1 VKSLK
6 FPLLVPRASR
16 FAIPAA
22 ELHERD
28 NRRCGLRR
36 LRSGGR
42 RASPRGSYARRPAP
56 VTTKKAKK
64 NKQVITV
71 TTHSCVLSAWASDFI
86 DSSGRTVRLPDSI
99 KRIIPAGPPAEALL
113 YSLAPE
119 TLVGLI
125 EPWSDLQKQAGIEK
139 VRDLPTIPRI
149 TRKEGTPEAEAIQ
162 DLHADIIIDY
172 GSIDA
177 RYTTLADKIQSATG
191 IPYLV
196 LDGRLTKVPD
206 VVGRLGSILHR
217 EERAREI
224 AKTAEF
230 ALQKL
235 APITSKTVGER
246 VSVYYAR
253 RSDGLQ
259 AIHAGSSLDEGIGL
273 AGGRN
278 VVSPGEGTFSV
289 MSVDEVAALKPS
301 VVILAD
307 PKAAE
312 QGAPL
317 RKALPTET
325 RFLVDRGLPYGW
337 IERPPSPG
345 ARGRG
350 SARRSARR

>member
-1 VKSLK
+1 MLSRRSLLLL
-6 FPLLVPRASR
+6 PLALE
-16 FAIPAA
+16 AA
-22 ELHERD
+22 FME
-28 NRRCGLRR
+28 
-36 LRSGGR
+36 
-42 RASPRGSYARRPAP
+42 
-56 VTTKKAKK
+56 
-64 NKQVITV
+64 Q
-71 TTHSCVLSAWASDFI
+71 AWASDFI
-86 DSSGRTVRLPDSI
+86 DSAGRSLRLPESI

-119 TLVGLI
+119 TLAGFI
-125 EPWSDLQKQAGIEK
+125 EPWSDVQRQAGIEN
-139 VRDLPTIPRI
+139 VRDIPTIPRL
-149 TRKEGTPEAEAIQ
+149 TRKEGAPDAEAIQ
-162 DLHADIIIDY
+162 ALHADIIIDY

-177 RYTTLADKIQSATG
+177 RYATLADKIQSATG

-196 LDGRLTKVPD
+196 LDGRLTKVPEI
-206 VVGRLGSILHR
+206 VGRLGAILHR

-235 APITSKTVGER
+235 APVTAKTAGER

-253 RSDGLQ
+253 GSDGLR
-259 AIHAGSSLDEGIGL
+259 AIHSGSSLDEGIAL

-278 VVSPGEGTFSV
+278 VVSKGDGTFSV

-307 PKAAE
+307 PAAAE

-317 RKALPTET
+317 RQALPAET

-337 IERPPSPG
+337 IERPPSLNRLIG
-345 ARGRG
+345 ALWLAAHLYPDEI
-350 SARRSARR
+350 SFPADDARRMSVALFHQVSTEPTINEMVR

>member
-1 VKSLK
+1 MLSRRSLLL
-6 FPLLVPRASR
+6 FPLALE
-16 FAIPAA
+16 AA
-22 ELHERD
+22 FME
-28 NRRCGLRR
+28 
-36 LRSGGR
+36 
-42 RASPRGSYARRPAP
+42 
-56 VTTKKAKK
+56 
-64 NKQVITV
+64 
-71 TTHSCVLSAWASDFI
+71 SAWASDFI

-125 EPWSDLQKQAGIEK
+125 EPWTDLQRQAGIEK

-177 RYTTLADKIQSATG
+177 RYVTLADKIQSATG

-253 RSDGLQ
+253 GSDGLR
-259 AIHAGSSLDEGIGL
+259 AIHAGSSLNEGIVL

-289 MSVDEVAALKPS
+289 MSVDEAAALKPS

-307 PKAAE
+307 PKAAD
-312 QGAPL
+312 GARRCVKLYRRKRAFSSIAACRMAGSNGPPL
-317 RKALPTET
+317 SIVLSA
-325 RFLVDRGLPYGW
+325 PYGSRHAF
-337 IERPPSPG
+337 IQTKFPS
-345 ARGRG
+345 
-350 SARRSARR
+350 RSMMPAG

>member
-1 VKSLK
+1 MLSRRSLLL
-6 FPLLVPRASR
+6 FPLALE
-16 FAIPAA
+16 AA
-22 ELHERD
+22 FME
-28 NRRCGLRR
+28 
-36 LRSGGR
+36 
-42 RASPRGSYARRPAP
+42 
-56 VTTKKAKK
+56 
-64 NKQVITV
+64 
-71 TTHSCVLSAWASDFI
+71 SAWASDFI

-125 EPWSDLQKQAGIEK
+125 EPWTDLQRQAGIEK

-177 RYTTLADKIQSATG
+177 RYATLADKIQSTAG

-206 VVGRLGSILHR
+206 VVGRLGSILHP

-235 APITSKTVGER
+235 APNTSKTVGER

-253 RSDGLQ
+253 GSDGLR
-259 AIHAGSSLDEGIGL
+259 AIHAGSSLDEGIVL

-312 QGAPL
+312 RGAPL

-337 IERPPSPG
+337 IERPPSLNRLIG
-345 ARGRG
+345 ALWLASRLYPDEISFPVDDAHGMSVALFHQVPTDPTINEMFR
-350 SARRSARR
+350 